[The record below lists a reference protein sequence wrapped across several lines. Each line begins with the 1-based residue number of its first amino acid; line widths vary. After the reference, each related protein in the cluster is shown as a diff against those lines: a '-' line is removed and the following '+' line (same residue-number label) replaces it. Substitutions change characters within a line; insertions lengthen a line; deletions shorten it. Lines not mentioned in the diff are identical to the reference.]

1 MLTVTLVVAVF
12 PATSV
17 AEPITTWPA
26 PSVVTATGDEQDAT
40 PLNASE
46 HEKLTVTL
54 ELFQPAASGGG
65 LIVPEMVGGVM
76 SRFTVTDVVAVFP
89 AKSVAV
95 PETTWFAPSMVTATG
110 GGQNATPL
118 VLSEH
123 VKLTVTLEL
132 FHPAGF
138 GSGLR
143 LAEMIGGSLSTPIIW
158 TEMTPPG
165 LPFTCTDMV
174 FEN

>member
-17 AEPITTWPA
+17 VGPTTTCLVPW
-26 PSVVTATGDEQDAT
+26 VVSATGDEQDAT

-132 FHPAGF
+132 FHPAGL

-143 LAEMIGGSLSTPIIW
+143 LAVMIGGSLSTAISCAEII
-158 TEMTPPG
+158 TPA
-165 LPFTCTDMV
+165 LQFSCTVLM
-174 FEN
+174 FEH